1 MERGRGLNE
10 PEKKEKERKM
20 LNSSL
25 NPDRATLNFLNAY
38 SEVVRTEGERLQK
51 EGAVTQIF
59 GNHLFIQGRVE
70 TKQGAYRT
78 SLRLQG
84 NRWYGSTNCEDEE
97 MGGACLVATMIE
109 RMYRGTSMPESPNE
123 LNEIPLSDVLE
134 DKLGRDLDA
143 REEDYVAKLEKRYR
157 RFSIEQEIHD
167 HDLVRLNPRWEISG
181 YDALELWP
189 SPPRNILE
197 FWNYIAYAFAKKRIS
212 FPSFMSVV
220 TDLGK
225 VQTRMREW
233 EHEKEIGTWYERIR
247 SINESPPQPPRRNL
261 HLRLIST
268 INEAHFEYRNG
279 DAEEWI
285 PIREKSQL
293 DTLVEQF
300 ISGAYKMDPQ
310 SDILL
315 NVLSGFCEREGAVT
329 LDLDKEEACRVM
341 NRLFHQPA
349 LKGYLLNLDDCY
361 FKVVRE
367 PLKWICID
375 DPIVPDCYGLQLVT
389 AAGVHVTHSVRQLPG
404 QEELYQSDET
414 VFPGPPRWLEGTE
427 VEPRYSIPKSV
438 IDSLDGVE
446 FLRKIGAT
454 LPPSMQERVVDIE
467 MIPTFNMKI
476 VQGLTSADTEHV
488 LLEVT
493 AQDNKGRRKER
504 LGKDDW
510 EVVEQVKVKDGTLL
524 RFIRDYLY
532 PIPGMM
538 EEMAFTY
545 GLSRRKEDTPDIIEK
560 GTPSQDYHC
569 QPVYEEIAQWLS
581 EIYHRKEDLPVHV
594 FKTRITKQFPEK
606 FADWVRAIP
615 ETVNVELD
623 ASLKSLLAD
632 PVAASIRFEVVKQEI
647 DWFDLRVVF
656 DVEGLTL
663 TKEQIRSLVA
673 ARGGYVRM
681 DDGRWMRLEIKL
693 NEEERDA
700 VTKLGLDPYD
710 LSGET
715 HRMHALQ
722 LADPRAAEVFDPK
735 AWAKITERT
744 SEIQIDV
751 RPDVPSSLQATLR
764 PYQVEGFHFL
774 AYLAVNGFGGILAD
788 DMGLGKTIQSITYV
802 LWLREDYV
810 RRNTK
815 GKKKVQVPPVLIVC
829 PKSVLDVWAG
839 ETEKFAPGVRV
850 LVIRNKSQAN
860 VKNIKENVD
869 MVVINY
875 AQLRVCG
882 EQINSIKWL
891 TVILDEGQQIK
902 NPDSKAAKAAREIS
916 AYNRLVLSGTPIE
929 NRLLDM
935 WSLMAFA
942 MPGVLGSRAYFKKRF
957 DKRKDAQSQNRL
969 AARLKPFLL
978 RRTKQ
983 QVAKDLPPR
992 TEEEV
997 YAKMEGI
1004 QLQLYKH
1011 ELRRIQE
1018 ALLKMDSNDEVK
1030 KNSFAILQGLMKL
1043 RQICCHPG
1051 LIKDKNGE
1059 AKYKKAESAKLN
1071 ALFYLLDQLREEGH
1085 KVLVF
1090 SQFVQMLD
1098 IIKERLVEENRPFH
1112 YLTGQIKDRKGV
1124 IESFQTTKEPSVFL
1138 LSLKAGGAGLNLTSA
1153 SYVVLYD
1160 PWWNPAVEN
1169 QAIDRTHRIGQKN
1182 KVIAYRLLTR
1192 DSVEQKIRILQ
1203 HQKNQLVTNVLG
1215 DEGFA
1220 SSLDLKDL
1228 QFILAHGGESDSDEE
1243 EEVEEGDE

>member
-1 MERGRGLNE
+1 
-10 PEKKEKERKM
+10 M
-20 LNSSL
+20 LSPSL

-38 SEVVRTEGERLQK
+38 PEEVRNEGERLQK

-70 TKQGAYRT
+70 TKQGVFRT

-84 NRWYGSTNCEDEE
+84 NRWYGSCSAEDDELA
-97 MGGACLVATMIE
+97 GVCLIATMVE
-109 RMYRGTSMPESPNE
+109 RMYRGTNMPESPNE

-134 DKLGRDLDA
+134 EKLGRDLDD
-143 REEDYVAKLEKRYR
+143 READFVVKLEKRYR
-157 RFSIEQEIHD
+157 RFALEQEIHD
-167 HDLVRLNPRWEISG
+167 HDLVRLNPRWEITS
-181 YDALELWP
+181 YDKLELWP
-189 SPPRNILE
+189 TPPRNILE
-197 FWNYIAYAFAKKRIS
+197 FWNYIAYAFTKKRILY
-212 FPSFMSVV
+212 PEFMNEV
-220 TDLGK
+220 TDLEK
-225 VQTRMREW
+225 VQHRIAEW
-233 EHEKEIGTWYERIR
+233 EREKEVGTWYDRIQSVNER
-247 SINESPPQPPRRNL
+247 PPQPPR
-261 HLRLIST
+261 HPMHMRLVST
-268 INEAHFEYRNG
+268 INEARFEYRFSAKE
-279 DAEEWI
+279 DWI
-285 PIREKSQL
+285 PIRERQQL
-293 DTLVEQF
+293 DALIEEYTRSAL
-300 ISGAYKMDPQ
+300 IMDPQ
-310 SDILL
+310 TNLLLGILHEYDSRMET
-315 NVLSGFCEREGAVT
+315 VV
-329 LDLDKEEACRVM
+329 LDLDSEEACRIM

-349 LKGYLLNLDDCY
+349 LKGYLVNLDECY
-361 FKVVRE
+361 FKVVAE

-389 AAGVHVTHSVRQLPG
+389 AAGAHVTHSVRQLPG
-404 QEELYQSDET
+404 LVELYQSDET
-414 VFPGPPRWLEGTE
+414 VFPGPPRWLESTE
-427 VEPRYSIPKSV
+427 VEPRYSIPKTV

-454 LPPSMQERVVDIE
+454 LPPSMEDRVVDIE
-467 MIPTFNMKI
+467 MKPTFSMKI
-476 VQGLTSADTEHV
+476 VRGLTSADTEHV

-493 AQDNKGRRKER
+493 AQDDPGRRRER

-510 EVVEQVKVKDGTLL
+510 EVVEQQQVKDKTLL

-532 PIPGMM
+532 PIPGML
-538 EEMAFTY
+538 EEMNFTY
-545 GLSRRKEDTPDIIEK
+545 DAPL
-560 GTPSQDYHC
+560 
-569 QPVYEEIAQWLS
+569 AA
-581 EIYHRKEDLPVHV
+581 
-594 FKTRITKQFPEK
+594 FKSRITKQFPEK
-606 FADWVRAIP
+606 FAEWAKAIP
-615 ETVNVELD
+615 DSIKVEMD
-623 ASLKSLLAD
+623 DNLKSLLAD
-632 PVAASIRFEVVKQEI
+632 PVAAAIRFEVVNQEI
-647 DWFDLRVVF
+647 DWFDLRVVI
-656 DVEGLTL
+656 DVEGVTL
-663 TKEQIRSLVA
+663 TKEQIRSLVS

-693 NEEERDA
+693 DDAQRDA
-700 VTKLGLDPYD
+700 VTKLGLDPFD

-735 AWAKITERT
+735 AWQRIKERT
-744 SEIQIDV
+744 AEIRIDV
-751 RPDVPSSLQATLR
+751 KPDVPTTLQATLR

-788 DMGLGKTIQSITYV
+788 DMGLGKTIQSITYM
-802 LWLREDYV
+802 LWLREDYA
-810 RRNTK
+810 RQNKAGR
-815 GKKKVQVPPVLIVC
+815 KKVVIPPVLIVC

-850 LVIRNKSQAN
+850 LVIRNKEQA
-860 VKNIKENVD
+860 VVENILANYD

-882 EQINSIKWL
+882 EQINAIKWL

-902 NPDSKAAKAAREIS
+902 NPDSKAAKAAREIN

-957 DKRKDAQSQNRL
+957 DKRKDPRSQNRL

-1004 QLQLYKH
+1004 QRDLYKA
-1011 ELRRIQE
+1011 ELRRIQK
-1018 ALLKMDSNDEVK
+1018 ALLGVDSDESVK
-1030 KNSFAILQGLMKL
+1030 KNSFAILQGLMRL

-1051 LIKDKNGE
+1051 LVD
-1059 AKYKKAESAKLN
+1059 AKYAKEDSAKLN
-1071 ALFYLLDQLREEGH
+1071 ALFYLLDQLRDEGH

-1090 SQFVQMLD
+1090 SQFVSMLE
-1098 IIKERLVEENRPFH
+1098 IIKSRLEAENRPFN
-1112 YLTGQIKDRKGV
+1112 YLTGQTKDRKAE
-1124 IESFQTTKEPSVFL
+1124 IERFQTTKEPSVFL

-1160 PWWNPAVEN
+1160 PWWNPAVES

-1192 DSVEQKIRILQ
+1192 DSVEEKIRVLQ
-1203 HQKNQLVTNVLG
+1203 HQKTKLVTNVLG

-1220 SSLDLKDL
+1220 SSLDLNDL
-1228 QFILAHGGESDSDEE
+1228 QFILAHGDED
-1243 EEVEEGDE
+1243 GDGGDVLDV

>member
-1 MERGRGLNE
+1 
-10 PEKKEKERKM
+10 M

-38 SEVVRTEGERLQK
+38 TENVRSEGERLQR

-70 TKQGAYRT
+70 TKKGVFRT

-84 NRWYGSTNCEDEE
+84 NRWYGSCTAEDEE
-97 MGGACLVATMIE
+97 MAGVCLVATMIE
-109 RMYRGTSMPESPNE
+109 RLYRGTSMPESPNE
-123 LNEIPLSDVLE
+123 LNEIPLTDVLE
-134 DKLGRDLDA
+134 EKLGRDLDA
-143 REEDYVAKLEKRYR
+143 REEDYVNRLEKRYR

-181 YDALELWP
+181 YEALELWP
-189 SPPRNILE
+189 TPPRNILE

-212 FPSFMSVV
+212 FPTFMSVV

-225 VQTRMREW
+225 VQARMREW
-233 EHEKEIGTWYERIR
+233 EHEKEINTWYERIR
-247 SINESPPQPPRRNL
+247 NINERPPQPQRVTL
-261 HLRLIST
+261 HMRLIST
-268 INEAHFEYRNG
+268 INEAHFEYRHL
-279 DAEEWI
+279 DADEWQA
-285 PIREKSQL
+285 IREKAQL
-293 DTLVEQF
+293 DELMSGF
-300 ISGAYKMDPQ
+300 IRGSYKMDPQ

-315 NVLSGFCEREGAVT
+315 NVLNDYSEREGAVM
-329 LDLDKEEACRVM
+329 LDLDKDEACRVM

-361 FKVVRE
+361 FKVVKE

-414 VFPGPPRWLEGTE
+414 VFPGPPRWMEGTE
-427 VEPRYSIPKSV
+427 VEPRYSIPKAV

-454 LPPSMQERVVDIE
+454 LPPSMEERVVDIE
-467 MIPTFNMKI
+467 MIPTFHMKI
-476 VQGLTSADTEHV
+476 AKGLTSLDTEHV

-493 AQDNKGRRKER
+493 AQDKPGRRKER

-510 EVVEQVKVKDGTLL
+510 EVLEQVRVKDGTLL

-532 PIPGMM
+532 PIPSMI
-538 EEMAFTY
+538 EEMTFTY
-545 GLSRRKEDTPDIIEK
+545 GLPRTKEDDLTDESGSKHYTQEIEK
-560 GTPSQDYHC
+560 WLKE
-569 QPVYEEIAQWLS
+569 VYGDKA
-581 EIYHRKEDLPVHV
+581 DLPNSV

-606 FADWVRAIP
+606 FAEWVKGIP
-615 ETVNVELD
+615 DTVHVEMDKGLQ
-623 ASLKSLLAD
+623 SLLAD

-663 TKEQIRSLVA
+663 SKEQIRSLVA

-681 DDGRWMRLEIKL
+681 DDGTWMRLEIKL
-693 NEEERDA
+693 NDDERDA

-722 LADPRAAEVFDPK
+722 LADPRAAEVFDPQ
-735 AWAKITERT
+735 AWAKIKERT
-744 SEIQIDV
+744 AEIQIDV
-751 RPDVPSSLQATLR
+751 QPDVPSTLQATLR

-802 LWLREDYV
+802 LWLREEWA
-810 RRNTK
+810 RNHSGKGK
-815 GKKKVQVPPVLIVC
+815 GKKKEPTPPVLIVC

-850 LVIRNKSQAN
+850 MVIRNKEQAD
-860 VKNIKENVD
+860 VKHILSEVD

-882 EQINSIKWL
+882 NQINSIKWL

-902 NPDSKAAKAAREIS
+902 NPDSKAAKAAREII

-957 DKRKDAQSQNRL
+957 DKRKDSQSQNRL

-992 TEEEV
+992 TEEV
-997 YAKMEGI
+997 VLARMEGI
-1004 QLQLYKH
+1004 QLQLYRH
-1011 ELRRIQE
+1011 ELRQIQK
-1018 ALLKMDSNDEVK
+1018 ALLRLDSNEEVK

-1043 RQICCHPG
+1043 RQICCHPALLPDFKDIVEKRG
-1051 LIKDKNGE
+1051 L
-1059 AKYKKAESAKLN
+1059 KADLGTAELNYRDVSSAKLN

-1090 SQFVQMLD
+1090 SQFVKMLD
-1098 IIKERLVEENRPFH
+1098 IIKDRLVEENRTFH
-1112 YLTGQIKDRKGV
+1112 YLTGQVKDRKGV

-1160 PWWNPAVEN
+1160 PWWNPAVES

-1182 KVIAYRLLTR
+1182 KVIAYRLITR
-1192 DSVEQKIRILQ
+1192 DSVEEKIRKLQIL
-1203 HQKNQLVTNVLG
+1203 KSQLVTNVLG
-1215 DEGFA
+1215 DDGFA

-1228 QFILAHGGESDSDEE
+1228 QFILAHGGEDDSDVTTEPDASD
-1243 EEVEEGDE
+1243 DE

>member
-1 MERGRGLNE
+1 
-10 PEKKEKERKM
+10 M
-20 LNSSL
+20 LSPSL
-25 NPDRATLNFLNAY
+25 NPDRATLNFLNGY
-38 SEVVRTEGERLQK
+38 PEDVRDEGERLQK

-70 TKQGAYRT
+70 TKQGVFRT

-84 NRWYGSTNCEDEE
+84 NRWYGSCTAEDEDLA
-97 MGGACLVATMIE
+97 GQCLIATMVE
-109 RMYRGTSMPESPNE
+109 RMYRGTNMPESPNE

-134 DKLGRDLDA
+134 EKLGRDLDD
-143 REEDYVAKLEKRYR
+143 READYVVKLEKRYR
-157 RFSIEQEIHD
+157 RFSLEQEIHD
-167 HDLVRLNPRWEISG
+167 HDLVRLNPRWEITS
-181 YDALELWP
+181 YDKLELWP
-189 SPPRNILE
+189 TPPRNILE
-197 FWNYIAYAFAKKRIS
+197 FWNYIAYAFTKKRILY
-212 FPSFMSVV
+212 PEFMNAV
-220 TDLGK
+220 TDLEK
-225 VQTRMREW
+225 VQRRIAEW
-233 EHEKEIGTWYERIR
+233 EREKEIGTWYDRIQSVNER
-247 SINESPPQPPRRNL
+247 PPQPPRHPL
-261 HLRLIST
+261 YMRLVST
-268 INEAHFEYRNG
+268 INEARFEFRY
-279 DAEEWI
+279 DEHVDWT
-285 PIREKSQL
+285 PIRERQQL
-293 DTLVEQF
+293 DVIMEEYTRSALV
-300 ISGAYKMDPQ
+300 MDPQ
-310 SDILL
+310 TNLLLGILHEYDSRQET
-315 NVLSGFCEREGAVT
+315 VI
-329 LDLDKEEACRVM
+329 LDLDLEEACRVM

-349 LKGYLLNLDDCY
+349 LKGYLVNLDECY
-361 FKVVRE
+361 FKVVAE

-404 QEELYQSDET
+404 QVELYQSDET
-414 VFPGPPRWLEGTE
+414 VFPGPPRWLESTE
-427 VEPRYSIPKSV
+427 VEPRYSIPKTV

-454 LPPSMQERVVDIE
+454 LPPSMEDRVVDIE
-467 MIPTFNMKI
+467 MKPTFSMKI
-476 VQGLTSADTEHV
+476 VRGLTSADTEHV

-493 AQDNKGRRKER
+493 AQDDPGRRRER

-510 EVVEQVKVKDGTLL
+510 EVLEQQSVKDKTLL

-532 PIPGMM
+532 PIPGML
-538 EEMAFTY
+538 EEMNFTY
-545 GLSRRKEDTPDIIEK
+545 DAPL
-560 GTPSQDYHC
+560 
-569 QPVYEEIAQWLS
+569 AA
-581 EIYHRKEDLPVHV
+581 
-594 FKTRITKQFPEK
+594 FKSRITKQFPEK
-606 FADWVRAIP
+606 FAEWAKAIP
-615 ETVNVELD
+615 ESIKVEMDENLR
-623 ASLKSLLAD
+623 SLLAD
-632 PVAASIRFEVVKQEI
+632 PVAAAIRFEVVNQEI
-647 DWFDLRVVF
+647 DWFDLRVVI
-656 DVEGLTL
+656 DVEGVTL
-663 TKEQIRSLVA
+663 TKEQIRSLVS

-693 NEEERDA
+693 DDAQRDA
-700 VTKLGLDPYD
+700 VTKLGLDPFD

-735 AWAKITERT
+735 AWQRIKERT
-744 SEIQIDV
+744 SEIRIDV
-751 RPDVPSSLQATLR
+751 KPDVPSTLQATLR
-764 PYQVEGFHFL
+764 PYQIEGFHFL

-802 LWLREDYV
+802 LWLREDYI
-810 RRNTK
+810 RRNK
-815 GKKKVQVPPVLIVC
+815 SGRKKVVTPPVLIVC

-850 LVIRNKSQAN
+850 LVIRNKEQAVVEDILAN
-860 VKNIKENVD
+860 YD

-902 NPDSKAAKAAREIS
+902 NPDSKAAKAAREIT

-957 DKRKDAQSQNRL
+957 DKRKDPRSQNRL

-1004 QLQLYKH
+1004 QRELYKA
-1011 ELRRIQE
+1011 ELRRIQK
-1018 ALLKMDSNDEVK
+1018 ALLGVDSDESVK
-1030 KNSFAILQGLMKL
+1030 KNSFAILQGLMRL

-1051 LIKDKNGE
+1051 LVD
-1059 AKYKKAESAKLN
+1059 AKYAKEDSAKLN

-1090 SQFVQMLD
+1090 SQFVSMLE
-1098 IIKERLVEENRPFH
+1098 IIKARLESENRPFN
-1112 YLTGQIKDRKGV
+1112 YLTGQTKDRKAE
-1124 IESFQTTKEPSVFL
+1124 IERFQTTKEPSVFL

-1153 SYVVLYD
+1153 SYVILYD
-1160 PWWNPAVEN
+1160 PWWNPAVES

-1192 DSVEQKIRILQ
+1192 DSVEEKIRVLQ
-1203 HQKNQLVTNVLG
+1203 HQKTKLVTNVLG

-1220 SSLDLKDL
+1220 SSLDLNDL
-1228 QFILAHGGESDSDEE
+1228 QFILAHGDED
-1243 EEVEEGDE
+1243 GDESAYGKVVDV